1 MGADA
6 TTKTSPGGIQAQLAI
21 ERKLSKPEVI
31 KGLNKMN
38 DEVREGIEKLGA
50 HLDEAKRSGTP
61 EQVRAIKE
69 QLNQWRKKGAY
80 LRRFREHYVLNLDT
94 DKFLTGRKGSSED
107 LYYKIQDA
115 LAQRAKP
122 MSDAE
127 YRSFLERG
135 LGRRGSGGFGVSQRE
150 RAKEILEDTAF
161 NLRAN
166 AEVVAEKKSR
176 AGKLKIKAKTKQ
188 EEELVQQ
195 AQREAR
201 IRKVLS
207 E

>member
-1 MGADA
+1 
-6 TTKTSPGGIQAQLAI
+6 
-21 ERKLSKPEVI
+21 
-31 KGLNKMN
+31 
-38 DEVREGIEKLGA
+38 
-50 HLDEAKRSGTP
+50 
-61 EQVRAIKE
+61 
-69 QLNQWRKKGAY
+69 
-80 LRRFREHYVLNLDT
+80 
-94 DKFLTGRKGSSED
+94 
-107 LYYKIQDA
+107 
-115 LAQRAKP
+115 
-122 MSDAE
+122 
-127 YRSFLERG
+127 
-135 LGRRGSGGFGVSQRE
+135 
-150 RAKEILEDTAF
+150 LEDTAF